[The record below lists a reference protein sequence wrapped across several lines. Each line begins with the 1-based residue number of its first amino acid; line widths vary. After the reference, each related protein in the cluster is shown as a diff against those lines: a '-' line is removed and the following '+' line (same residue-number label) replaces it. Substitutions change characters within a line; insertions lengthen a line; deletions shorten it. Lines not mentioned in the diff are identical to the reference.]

1 MPKAMAFNC
10 SILFLSHKNGIHKM
24 LAGKRGKKE
33 EKGGR
38 EEWEGGPGKGQEETA
53 RGLVPGLAGL
63 SHHCL
68 VTLSKPLHLS
78 APLSALQSGSKCHLA
93 ELL

>member
-1 MPKAMAFNC
+1 M
-10 SILFLSHKNGIHKM
+10 
-24 LAGKRGKKE
+24 
-33 EKGGR
+33 
-38 EEWEGGPGKGQEETA
+38 GGPGKGQEETA
-53 RGLVPGLAGL
+53 RGLVPGLAGV